1 MVDLYCGTLD
11 VYYSGQVRYNQFKS
25 IFTTEVIYNNWI
37 LGTLIPQAMAV
48 VDEYVSHNFQSNSGT
63 LLLDGNGKPWLPMTR
78 EGVVDDGSGYLPMEI
93 LPVPLITVDSVTD
106 NGTAVTDYKTYHS
119 YIKNDDGVFQN
130 DYQNVKIIGTWG
142 YTSVPNDIQYVTS
155 RMCANVLGEMLRMRN
170 IPDIIKSIMDGS
182 GGLAPLFYNPVIM
195 TKNEK
200 ELLIKYRY
208 KEVQM
213 A

>member
-11 VYYSGQVRYNQFKS
+11 VYYSGQVRFGQFKS
-25 IFTTEVIYNNWI
+25 IFTTEVIYNNWM

-63 LLLDGNGKPWLPMTR
+63 ILLDGNGKSWLPMTR
-78 EGVVDDGSGYLPMEI
+78 EGVVDTGSGYFPMEI
-93 LPVPLITVDSVTD
+93 LPIPLITVDSVTD

-119 YIKNDDGVFQN
+119 YIKNDDGVFQT

-142 YTSVPNDIQYVTS
+142 YTSVPNDIQYVTA
-155 RMCANVLGEMLRMRN
+155 RMCANVIGEMLRMRN
-170 IPDIIKSIMDGS
+170 LPDLVKSIMDGS
-182 GGLAPLFYNPVIM
+182 GALAPLFYNPVIM
-195 TKNEK
+195 TRNEK
-200 ELLIKYRY
+200 ELLTKYRY